1 MDELRRERA
10 HWRDGPTLPV
20 RIEAAAAREQELAE
34 TYSVTSVKM
43 AKLHEQIR
51 CGQTNGQTNRR
62 TVTVL
67 GRRTA
72 VSHPLLASA
81 TSTIIVP
88 RRRAAM
94 LCYAMLCYALEQEA
108 FYSIAL
114 FDSSTVIDRP
124 IVN

>member
-51 CGQTNGQTNRR
+51 CGQTNGQTDRR
-62 TVTVL
+62 TVAVL

-72 VSHPLLASA
+72 VSHPLHQPPQQS
-81 TSTIIVP
+81 SC
-88 RRRAAM
+88 RGAAL
-94 LCYAMLCYALEQEA
+94 LCYAMPCYALEQEA